1 MNSNI
6 SNDLYRRGLALAKP
20 RVPAF
25 RCEDNLQSNLL
36 TTTQVRKKHP
46 CKVVNGVS
54 LKYKTKTELGKL
66 KPSEM
71 IPNFGGDIPHSDE
84 SD

>member
-1 MNSNI
+1 MLCSRVI
-6 SNDLYRRGLALAKP
+6 FVLKNDVLLP
-20 RVPAF
+20 
-25 RCEDNLQSNLL
+25 NQSCGHHGEA

-46 CKVVNGVS
+46 CKVENGVS

-66 KPSEM
+66 KPSDM
-71 IPNFGGDIPHSDE
+71 IPDFGGDVPHSDNE

>member
-1 MNSNI
+1 
-6 SNDLYRRGLALAKP
+6 
-20 RVPAF
+20 VPAF
-25 RCEDNLQSNLL
+25 RTEANLQSNLL

-46 CKVVNGVS
+46 CKFSNGVS
-54 LKYKTKTELGKL
+54 VKYKTKEELGRL

-71 IPNFGGDIPHSDE
+71 IPNFGGGDLPQSD